1 MMETVALAPGLAV
14 PRIINGMW
22 QVAGAHG
29 PVERNA
35 AIRGMADYHRA
46 GLVAWDMA
54 DIYGPAEEWYGA
66 FRDGGGAPGSIGLTK
81 MVPPPGPMAYEVVR
95 RHIIRSAARMGVDR
109 IDLVQLHWWDYRDD
123 RYLDA
128 ADNLL
133 RLAREQLVS
142 CIGLTNFDTLRLR
155 QLVERGIP
163 IVSNQVQYSILDT
176 RPRRVMAPYCAKHN
190 IRLLCYGTLLGGL
203 ISERY
208 LGSPEP
214 SRGDLYTASLQKY
227 KQMIDAWGGWG
238 LFQDLLGVLHEVAIR
253 NRTTIPCVAVR
264 YLLEMP
270 CASAAIIGCRLG
282 VSEHISENLDVFK
295 LRLGGQDISDI
306 ESVTSRSNDLFGLV
320 GDCGDEYRRP

>member
-1 MMETVALAPGLAV
+1 MIETVALAPGLVV

-35 AIRGMADYHRA
+35 AIRGMAGYHRA

-66 FRDGGGAPGSIGLTK
+66 FRAGGGAPGLIGLTK
-81 MVPPPGPMAYEVVR
+81 MVPVPGPMTYEAVR
-95 RHIIRSAARMGVDR
+95 RHVARSAARMGADR
-109 IDLVQLHWWDYRDD
+109 IDLVQLHWWDYRDG

-133 RLAREQLVS
+133 RLAREGLVS
-142 CIGLTNFDTLRLR
+142 RIGLTNFDTMRLR

-163 IVSNQVQYSILDT
+163 VVSNQVQYSILDT
-176 RPRRVMAPYCAKHN
+176 RPRRMMVPYCAKHN

-238 LFQDLLGVLHEVAIR
+238 LFQDLLGVLHEVAVR

-282 VSEHISENLDVFK
+282 VSEHISENLGVFE